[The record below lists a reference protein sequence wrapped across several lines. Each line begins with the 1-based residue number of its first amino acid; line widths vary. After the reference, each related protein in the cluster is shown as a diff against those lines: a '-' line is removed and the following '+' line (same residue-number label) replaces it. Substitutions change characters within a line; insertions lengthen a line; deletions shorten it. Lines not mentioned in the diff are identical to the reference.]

1 MFPYNG
7 PLTTTV
13 GYRYFGAEVHV
24 RSCMPHAFAQRHIA
38 SILDFLLHKCYLLYA
53 FVQRHIATKA
63 VILNFI
69 LHEC

>member
-7 PLTTTV
+7 RRTSTV
-13 GYRYFGAEVHV
+13 EYRYFGAGL
-24 RSCMPHAFAQRHIA
+24 HARACSPRAIAQRHIA